1 METHFI
7 CFLFF
12 SDSIRK
18 VWQCYQLK
26 MNSTG
31 RTWEYQKSHQTA
43 FFLSNLLNSL
53 RMTSTEDDDEVGHFI
68 LRFSSSPTSSS
79 PPAAA
84 ATTKTTLID
93 QFLVIHAIAWLVV
106 DEFDLFHLFLVING
120 LQEFV
125 ADRTDFNHDL

>member
-1 METHFI
+1 
-7 CFLFF
+7 
-12 SDSIRK
+12 
-18 VWQCYQLK
+18 

-31 RTWEYQKSHQTA
+31 RTWEYQTSYQTA
-43 FFLSNLLNSL
+43 FFLSNLLNS
-53 RMTSTEDDDEVGHFI
+53 

-84 ATTKTTLID
+84 AAATKTILID
-93 QFLVIHAIAWLVV
+93 QFLVIQAIAWLVV

-120 LQEFV
+120 LQKFV

>member
-1 METHFI
+1 
-7 CFLFF
+7 
-12 SDSIRK
+12 
-18 VWQCYQLK
+18 
-26 MNSTG
+26 
-31 RTWEYQKSHQTA
+31 
-43 FFLSNLLNSL
+43 
-53 RMTSTEDDDEVGHFI
+53 MTSTEDDDEVGHFI

-84 ATTKTTLID
+84 AATKTILID

-125 ADRTDFNHDL
+125 ADWTDFNHDL

>member
-1 METHFI
+1 MLSAENEQYRENLSIKHLIKLPSFFPICSTH
-7 CFLFF
+7 C
-12 SDSIRK
+12 
-18 VWQCYQLK
+18 
-26 MNSTG
+26 G
-31 RTWEYQKSHQTA
+31 
-43 FFLSNLLNSL
+43 
-53 RMTSTEDDDEVGHFI
+53 MTSTEDDEVGHFI

-84 ATTKTTLID
+84 ATKTILID

-125 ADRTDFNHDL
+125 ADWADFYHDS

>member
-1 METHFI
+1 
-7 CFLFF
+7 
-12 SDSIRK
+12 
-18 VWQCYQLK
+18 

-31 RTWEYQKSHQTA
+31 RTWEYQTSHQTA

-53 RMTSTEDDDEVGHFI
+53 RNDFNRDDDDDDEVGHFI

-79 PPAAA
+79 PPAVSSNNN
-84 ATTKTTLID
+84 KTILID

-120 LQEFV
+120 LQKFV
-125 ADRTDFNHDL
+125 ADRADFNHDL